1 MNCIEDCCY
10 LLFNHNK
17 MNIYLYKCGY
27 HYIIVWYIS
36 AYLHS
41 RVIPVKEHVYYC
53 LHTYVIDTGLLRGS
67 SNAVAAD
74 VQ

>member
-1 MNCIEDCCY
+1 
-10 LLFNHNK
+10 
-17 MNIYLYKCGY
+17 MNIYLHKCDLL
-27 HYIIVWYIS
+27 WYIS

-53 LHTYVIDTGLLRGS
+53 LHTYVLDTGLLHGS
-67 SNAVAAD
+67 SNAVAAG